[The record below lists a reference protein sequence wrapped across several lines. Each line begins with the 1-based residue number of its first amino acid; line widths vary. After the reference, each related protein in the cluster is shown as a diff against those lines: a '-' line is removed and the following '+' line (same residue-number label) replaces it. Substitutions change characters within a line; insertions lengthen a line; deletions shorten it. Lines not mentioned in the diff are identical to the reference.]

1 MNENVKF
8 LVTCDS
14 ACDMPR
20 ELLDSIEA
28 YVIPFEYSGLIDG
41 KDEVFVDSMNTN
53 DYKVF
58 YDNMKKGVVY
68 KTSQINIDRYMD
80 FFTSLKDKNLP
91 ILHISLTSALSNTIE
106 NACYVASE
114 LKKDGMD
121 IRVVD
126 GCIASL
132 GLGLLINKA
141 CKARDNGES
150 IEDAI
155 KEIEG
160 ISQNLGVYYTTNTL
174 KYFAR
179 GGRLSK
185 TSSIIAAALKI
196 NIVLDCEKDGKLRT
210 IAKCHGRNKE
220 KRFITDHI
228 KETAL
233 DPKNHVIYV
242 CASDCK
248 DEAIKYAA
256 ELVKEV
262 GFKYYC
268 LTDMGPIIGAHAGPG
283 LIALFYETKECIR

>member
-28 YVIPFEYSGLIDG
+28 YVIPFEYSGKIEN
-41 KDEVFVDSMNTN
+41 KDEIFVDSMHTE
-53 DYKVF
+53 DYKIF

-80 FFTSLKDKNLP
+80 FFNGLKDKGLP
-91 ILHISLTSALSNTIE
+91 ILHISLTNALSSTIE
-106 NACYVASE
+106 NAQYVAKE
-114 LKKDGMD
+114 LAKEGMD
-121 IRVVD
+121 IRVID
-126 GCIASL
+126 GKIASL

-141 CKARDNGES
+141 CKARDNGLS
-150 IEDAI
+150 IDEAVKEVED
-155 KEIEG
+155 
-160 ISQNLGVYYTTNTL
+160 ISNNLGVFYTTSTL

-210 IAKCHGRNKE
+210 IAKCHGRNKA
-220 KRFITDHI
+220 KRFIADHI
-228 KETAL
+228 KESAL

-256 ELVKEV
+256 ELVKEI

-268 LTDMGPIIGAHAGPG
+268 LTDMGPIIGSHAGPG
-283 LIALFYETKECIR
+283 LIAVFYETKECIR

>member
-20 ELLDSIEA
+20 ELLDSIGA
-28 YVIPFEYSGLIDG
+28 YVIPFEYNGKIED
-41 KDEVFVDSMNTN
+41 KDEVYVDSMNAS

-58 YDNMKKGVVY
+58 YDNMKRGVVY

-80 FFTSLKDKNLP
+80 FFTNLKDKNLP
-91 ILHISLTSALSNTIE
+91 ILHISLTAALSSTIE
-106 NACYVASE
+106 NAKYVANE

-121 IRVVD
+121 IRVID
-126 GCIASL
+126 GKIASL

-141 CKARDNGES
+141 CKARDNGAS

-155 KEIEG
+155 KEVEDV
-160 ISQNLGVYYTTNTL
+160 SNNLGVYYTTSTL

-196 NIVLDCEKDGKLRT
+196 NIVLDCEPNGKLRT
-210 IAKCHGRNKE
+210 IAKCHGRNKA
-220 KRFITDHI
+220 KRYITDHI

-248 DEAIKYAA
+248 DEALKYAA

-268 LTDMGPIIGAHAGPG
+268 LTDMGPIIGAHAGPE
-283 LIALFYETKECIR
+283 LIAVFYETKECIR